1 MTFSRLV
8 IYTEKRRKND
18 LGPADSAFFDGSEW
32 RKAAEEKKEAL
43 LPSSE
48 EETFWKEACAD
59 PSEEIL
65 RLPMLYAG
73 PDFWETDRLYVR
85 SEERPDIP
93 GKKKYDFVPGGPKNL
108 FRLFG
113 SGLFEEEGGKV
124 AIEAEY
130 ALEDSRNA
138 WLTPS
143 VPDGNRRW
151 RHTQAETDGG
161 TGLAMICDWGTDA
174 ADGQKGD
181 PRHAAGLHYRFRIN
195 EAGSYTLWLL
205 MKFEDADSD
214 FCRIGVDGRVWEKAR
229 MYVSGNG
236 FFTYSMKQ
244 RWHWRA
250 VGETEMTKGVHLL
263 SIYGTKP
270 DLRIDRIY
278 LSKGEEWPPVDCGWK
293 ESRRTEA

>member
-1 MTFSRLV
+1 
-8 IYTEKRRKND
+8 
-18 LGPADSAFFDGSEW
+18 
-32 RKAAEEKKEAL
+32 
-43 LPSSE
+43 
-48 EETFWKEACAD
+48 
-59 PSEEIL
+59 
-65 RLPMLYAG
+65 
-73 PDFWETDRLYVR
+73 
-85 SEERPDIP
+85 
-93 GKKKYDFVPGGPKNL
+93 
-108 FRLFG
+108 
-113 SGLFEEEGGKV
+113 
-124 AIEAEY
+124 
-130 ALEDSRNA
+130 
-138 WLTPS
+138 
-143 VPDGNRRW
+143 
-151 RHTQAETDGG
+151 
-161 TGLAMICDWGTDA
+161 MICDWGTDA

-250 VGETEMTKGVHLL
+250 VEETEMTKGVHLL